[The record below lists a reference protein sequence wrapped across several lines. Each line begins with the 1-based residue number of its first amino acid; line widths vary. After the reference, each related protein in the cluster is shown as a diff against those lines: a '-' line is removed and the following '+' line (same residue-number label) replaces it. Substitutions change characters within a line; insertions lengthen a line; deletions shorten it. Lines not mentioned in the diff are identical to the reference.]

1 MHPNLKTRH
10 NTMKRL
16 FLILTT
22 VLVAISA
29 AAQLKVPSA
38 TIKGNLKGYK
48 YVYVI
53 PSSGVTSSSGSGG
66 AVSIHHGPYVS
77 SVYSTNDPITTVN
90 PSETIK
96 GYLIRMGYTILP
108 SINQDLANKTLIV
121 SYGHTGYRAL
131 FWGGYA
137 SSIVLQISE
146 AKTNNVLAIYET
158 EGYGSNESKAVI
170 SAVYSALDL
179 FYYSVYPKITQSI
192 INVSKRRVELELTNR
207 TPYYIEKLKVR
218 LTYYLEGEYI
228 CEQED
233 IFKTKLV
240 QGETIN
246 VNVKRIK
253 PARNTKYQIKVEV
266 VDCH

>member
-1 MHPNLKTRH
+1 
-10 NTMKRL
+10 MKRL
-16 FLILTT
+16 SLIFSV
-22 VLVAISA
+22 VLVAISV

-48 YVYVI
+48 YVYVV
-53 PSSGVTSSSGSGG
+53 PSSGVTSGSGDAI
-66 AVSIHHGPYVS
+66 AVRYGPYFS
-77 SVYSTNDPITTVN
+77 SVHSTGGSTTTVN

-108 SINQDLANKTLIV
+108 SINPDLAHKTLIV
-121 SYGHTGYRAL
+121 SYGHTGNRAM
-131 FWGGYA
+131 FFGGCA

-146 AKTNNVLAIYET
+146 ANKNSVLATYET
-158 EGYGSNESKAVI
+158 EGHDSNESKAI
-170 SAVYSALDL
+170 IRALYSALNL
-179 FYYSVYPKITQSI
+179 FYYSVYPKIEQSI
-192 INVSKRRVELELTNR
+192 INVTKRRVELAISNR
-207 TPYYIEKLKVR
+207 TPYYIDKMKIR
-218 LTYYLEGEYI
+218 LTYYLEGEYV

-233 IFKTKLV
+233 NYNTQMV

-253 PARNTKYQIKVEV
+253 PARNSKYQIKVEV